1 MTTPKPPT
9 PPPSVPQG
17 PPPGPQATVSAK
29 TEPAAPPEPKPP
41 TPATEAPTTTAAAPP
56 PSGTESPSPSPST
69 TTASSS
75 TPTTPST
82 TEPSTPTSTEEPTPD
97 PDRPKDP
104 GPAALFDAV
113 AAEHAAIY
121 GYGLVSAH
129 VMPDDN
135 ELVSQALAQHRDRRE
150 AAVALMND
158 RSLKPPLPAAGY
170 QLPMVVNNA
179 SSAAKLAVRLESD
192 CAVAWRAVLEQTDSD
207 SDREFGTKAL
217 TQCAVLAARWRKV
230 LGAWPVT
237 EAFPGGS
244 E

>member
-9 PPPSVPQG
+9 PAPPAPSPA
-17 PPPGPQATVSAK
+17 PKATTA
-29 TEPAAPPEPKPP
+29 PAAPTTPQQSVGPTAAEPSSTAPQSPDPSATTGTTTTGTSEPP
-41 TPATEAPTTTAAAPP
+41 TTETTTD
-56 PSGTESPSPSPST
+56 
-69 TTASSS
+69 
-75 TPTTPST
+75 
-82 TEPSTPTSTEEPTPD
+82 TSTAEPTPD

-104 GPAALFDAV
+104 AEAAWYDAV

-121 GYGLVSAH
+121 GYGVVSAH

-135 ELVSQALAQHRDRRE
+135 ELVSQAVAEHRDRRE
-150 AAVALMND
+150 AALQILSD
-158 RSLKPPLPAAGY
+158 RSAKAPLPAPGY
-170 QLPMVVNNA
+170 QLPIVVG
-179 SSAAKLAVRLESD
+179 SQKSAAKLAVRMESD
-192 CAVAWRAVLEQTDSD
+192 CAVAWRAVLEQTDTD